1 MGRCS
6 ESNEPHRVKW
16 SGGSDSPIVLLD
28 TRERQMPRLALTI
41 LTIVLL
47 VAMPSAWAGL
57 ASKRQSRVA
66 PARRSN
72 RAFTSSRSTVQSIGR
87 LFARS
92 RQSGLNR
99 ASDLKIADIGCGTGA
114 ATRVLARELDAHVTA
129 VDFLP
134 ELLAQLEDAAG
145 RAGLADRITT
155 LCASMESLPF
165 AESELDAI
173 WSEGAIYNMGFAAGI
188 TAWRRY

>member
-1 MGRCS
+1 M
-6 ESNEPHRVKW
+6 
-16 SGGSDSPIVLLD
+16 
-28 TRERQMPRLALTI
+28 
-41 LTIVLL
+41 
-47 VAMPSAWAGL
+47 
-57 ASKRQSRVA
+57 
-66 PARRSN
+66 
-72 RAFTSSRSTVQSIGR
+72 
-87 LFARS
+87 
-92 RQSGLNR
+92 NR

-155 LCASMESLPF
+155 LCASMESLQF